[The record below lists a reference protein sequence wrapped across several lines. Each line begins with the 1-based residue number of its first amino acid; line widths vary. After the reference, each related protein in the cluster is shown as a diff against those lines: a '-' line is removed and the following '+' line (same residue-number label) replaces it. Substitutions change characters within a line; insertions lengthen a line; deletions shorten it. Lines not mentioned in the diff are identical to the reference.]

1 MDLDNFRSN
10 LERPQSMPQSSR
22 PSNPPV
28 KTEPVVPLNLS
39 GIKKADKPIAKSQ
52 SSDEKDLFG
61 GKTEISREEMRKALK
76 SNEGYD
82 AQRSVGL
89 SLSEEGRAKLEKSVF
104 PNIYGRNISKTDFKS
119 AVRKLELKVKSS
131 ADSKSKEE
139 LRKEIKFF
147 KKIGK
152 V

>member
-1 MDLDNFRSN
+1 MDLDNFRSS
-10 LERPQSMPQSSR
+10 LPQPQSASQPSR
-22 PSNPPV
+22 YKLPT
-28 KTEPVVPLNLS
+28 KIKPVVPFNLS
-39 GIKKADKPIAKSQ
+39 GAKKAYKPITKPQ
-52 SSDEKDLFG
+52 PSDEENLFG
-61 GKTEISREEMRKALK
+61 EKTEISREEMRKALK

-89 SLSEEGRAKLEKSVF
+89 NLSEEGRAKLEKSVF
-104 PNIYGRNISKTDFKS
+104 PNIYGKNISKADLKS
-119 AVRKLELKVKSS
+119 AVRKLEFKVKSS